1 MQEVVGLFVADWL
14 QSGVIVAILVVGW
27 LAVRRLGIAALVLL
41 VVLLAAQM
49 VLFARAEAQRLAAR
63 RTPS

>member
-14 QSGVIVAILVVGW
+14 QSGVIVAILAVGW
-27 LAVRRLGIAALVLL
+27 FAVRRLGIVALALL

-49 VLFARAEAQRLAAR
+49 VFFSRAEAQRLSAR
-63 RTPS
+63 RTAS